1 MVFKGVLELGEDIDV
16 KVYPDY
22 PDEIRER
29 RRKQWP
35 RMKKAREEGKTA
47 YFSKAQ
53 PDRVLSCCT
62 GARELPE
69 TKDQQYTAAKQ

>member
-1 MVFKGVLELGEDIDV
+1 MVFKSVQELGEDTDV
-16 KVYPDY
+16 KTVYPDH

-29 RRKQWP
+29 RRKQCRP

-53 PDRVLSCCT
+53 PDKL
-62 GARELPE
+62 
-69 TKDQQYTAAKQ
+69 